1 MKSSRYNIKKI
12 LKELLVGVLILFV
25 VSNLLS
31 YLRKPKLKSER
42 LPPIVKS
49 AMMQKGLD
57 LSAYRGKPLMI
68 HFWATWC
75 PVCKMEI
82 DNIER
87 VSQHYRV
94 ITIAVN
100 SGKESDIDT
109 FLREKELDL
118 VVINDSD
125 ALISKSMQVELF
137 PTTFI
142 YDRSG
147 KLLSTEVGYT
157 TTLGLLARML
167 WAGI

>member
-1 MKSSRYNIKKI
+1 MSRYRIKKI
-12 LKELLVGVLILFV
+12 LKELLIGVLILFV

-31 YLRKPKLKSER
+31 YLRKPTLNSEG

-49 AMMQKGLD
+49 AIAKSGID
-57 LSAYRGKPLMI
+57 LSAYRGEPLMI

-82 DNIER
+82 DNIQR

-100 SGKESDIDT
+100 SGSQSDITT
-109 FLREKELDL
+109 FLKEKNLNL
-118 VVINDSD
+118 LLINDRNSSI
-125 ALISKSMQVELF
+125 AKSMQVEFF

-142 YDRSG
+142 YDKDG
-147 KLLSTEVGYT
+147 KLFSSQIGYT
-157 TTLGLLARML
+157 TTLGLLVRML
-167 WAGI
+167 WAGM